1 MNCLKLRLVKSDVK
15 KINMLWMEVQTAN
28 LQKAI
33 KSLFNTALVNKFTI
47 CCRNSYL
54 FAKAVLCAKFA
65 ILFL

>member
-1 MNCLKLRLVKSDVK
+1 
-15 KINMLWMEVQTAN
+15 MEVQTTN
-28 LQKAI
+28 LQKAT

-47 CCRNSYL
+47 CHRNSHL